1 MGCTCHGDK
10 VGDENVSM
18 EDGLNKV
25 GDEVSMEDG
34 HRDGEVSMEDGLG
47 DKVGGEDTL
56 GDKNGEDDNSNNR
69 GGMAEE
75 G

>member
-18 EDGLNKV
+18 EDGLNMV
-25 GDEVSMEDG
+25 GDK
-34 HRDGEVSMEDGLG
+34 VSMEDGLG

>member
-1 MGCTCHGDK
+1 MGFTCHGDK
-10 VGDENVSM
+10 VGDKNVSM

-25 GDEVSMEDG
+25 GGEVSMEDRL
-34 HRDGEVSMEDGLG
+34 RDGEVSMEDGLG

-56 GDKNGEDDNSNNR
+56 GDKNAEDDNPNNR
-69 GGMAEE
+69 GGMVEE

>member
-34 HRDGEVSMEDGLG
+34 LRDGEVSMEDG
-47 DKVGGEDTL
+47 L

>member
-1 MGCTCHGDK
+1 M

-18 EDGLNKV
+18 ELEDGLNKV

-34 HRDGEVSMEDGLG
+34 LRDGEVSMEDGLG

-56 GDKNGEDDNSNNR
+56 GDKNGEDNSNDRRNGR
-69 GGMAEE
+69 GGMIVW
-75 G
+75 GKI

>member
-10 VGDENVSM
+10 VGDENVSI
-18 EDGLNKV
+18 EDRLNKV
-25 GDEVSMEDG
+25 GGEVSMEDG
-34 HRDGEVSMEDGLG
+34 LSDGEVSMEDGLG
-47 DKVGGEDTL
+47 DTL

-69 GGMAEE
+69 GGMVEE